1 MSKRDYYEV
10 LGVSRDASGDD
21 IKKAYRKAALQFH
34 PDRNPDKPDAEEKF
48 KEATEAYSVLS
59 NADNR
64 RKYDQFGHAAF
75 SSGGGPGA
83 GFGDFAGFED
93 IFGDIFGAF
102 FGTGSGPRARS
113 GRDLRYNLE
122 ITLEE
127 AARGCDKMIVFSRA
141 SACEDCSGSGAAKG
155 TAPETCK
162 QCNGAGQV
170 RMQQGFFAVSRT
182 CPVCAGRG
190 RIVVKPCGSCGGT
203 GRVSKEVEL
212 SVKIPAGID
221 EGQRLKLR
229 GEGEAA
235 PNGGMA
241 GDLYIVISLA
251 PHKVFVRQ
259 DSEIIC
265 EVPITYS
272 QAVLGGETAV
282 PTLDGEIMMKIP
294 PGTPTGKTFRLKGK
308 GIVDMHTGR
317 RGDQHVRTYVH
328 VPTSLTERQRELL
341 EELSTIEGK
350 PTVNET
356 RTFFDRVKDLFD

>member
-10 LGVSRDASGDD
+10 LGVSRGATGEE

-34 PDRNPDKPDAEEKF
+34 PDRNPDNPESEEKF

-59 NADNR
+59 DADNR

-75 SSGGGPGA
+75 SGGGAA
-83 GFGDFAGFED
+83 GFGDFSGFED

-102 FGTGSGPRARS
+102 FGTGGGQRART

-127 AARGCDKMIVFSRA
+127 AASGIEKTIVFSRA
-141 SACEDCSGSGAAKG
+141 TPCETCGGNGAAKG
-155 TAPETCK
+155 TSPETCK

-170 RMQQGFFAVSRT
+170 RMQQGFFAVSRP

-190 RIVVKPCGSCGGT
+190 QVVVKPCGTCGGN
-203 GRVSKEVEL
+203 GRVNKEAEL

-235 PNGGMA
+235 PGGGLP
-241 GDLYIVISLA
+241 GDLYIVISIE
-251 PHKVFVRQ
+251 PHKIFVRQ

-272 QAVLGGETAV
+272 QAVLGGETMV
-282 PTLDGEIMMKIP
+282 PTLDGEINMKIP

-308 GIVDMHTGR
+308 GIIDMHSGR
-317 RGDQHVRTYVH
+317 RGDQHVRTYIH
-328 VPTSLTERQRELL
+328 VPTSLSERQRELL
-341 EELSTIEGK
+341 EELSSIEGK
-350 PTVNET
+350 PTANES

>member
-10 LGVSRDASGDD
+10 LGVPRDASTDAV
-21 IKKAYRKAALQFH
+21 KKAYRKAALQFH
-34 PDRNPDKPDAEEKF
+34 PDRNPDNPEAEEKF

-75 SSGGGPGA
+75 SSGGGA
-83 GFGDFAGFED
+83 GFSDFSGFED

-102 FGTGSGPRARS
+102 FGTGGAARARS

-127 AARGCDKMIVFSRA
+127 AASGIEKNIVFSRA
-141 SACEDCSGSGAAKG
+141 TSCGDCGGNGAAKG
-155 TAPETCK
+155 TSPETCK

-182 CPVCAGRG
+182 CPVCSGRG
-190 RIVVKPCGSCGGT
+190 QIVVKPCSSCSGS
-203 GRVSKEVEL
+203 GRVSSETEL

-235 PNGGMA
+235 PGGGMA
-241 GDLYIVISLA
+241 GDLYIVISIQ

-272 QAVLGGETAV
+272 QAVLGGDTMV
-282 PTLDGEIMMKIP
+282 PTLDGEINMKIP

-308 GIVDMHTGR
+308 GIVDMHSGR
-317 RGDQHVRTYVH
+317 RGDQHVRTYIH
-328 VPTSLTERQRELL
+328 VPTNLTDRQRELL
-341 EELSTIEGK
+341 EELSGIEGT
-350 PTVNET
+350 PAANDS
-356 RTFFDRVKDLFD
+356 RTFFDKVKDLFD